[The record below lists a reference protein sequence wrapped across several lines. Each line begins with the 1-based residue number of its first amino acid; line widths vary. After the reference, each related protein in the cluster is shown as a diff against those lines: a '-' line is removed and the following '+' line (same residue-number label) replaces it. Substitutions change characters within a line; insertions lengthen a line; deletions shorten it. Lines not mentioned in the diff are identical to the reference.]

1 MKNSNGAKKILLSGV
16 KPTGQVHIGNYFGA
30 MKQFVELQNEYESYV
45 FIADYHAVTTVQ
57 DKAKMS
63 QGIIDVALDYLAI
76 GLDPK
81 KVVLFKQ
88 SDVPQVHEL
97 NWIFNCI
104 TTMPYLMRAHA
115 YKDAEAKNKEIN
127 VGLFDYPLLMAADI
141 LIQDADVVPVGQDQK
156 QHVEYARD
164 TAQKFNN
171 IFNSEIFKL
180 PEPLILE
187 NVETVPG
194 TDGRKMSKSY
204 GNVIPLFATYEEIK
218 KAVMSIPTDS
228 KGVAESKDPEINHIF
243 NIHKLLLNKVEIE
256 VLAAKYRN
264 GGMGYKEAKDGLI
277 DALEAFI
284 KPLREK
290 RSMLANDLDTVFDI
304 LKEGGRRAA
313 LRAEKKMEKVREA
326 VGVAVY

>member
-1 MKNSNGAKKILLSGV
+1 MSNQKKILLSGV
-16 KPTGQVHIGNYFGA
+16 KPTGRVHIGNYFGA
-30 MKQFVELQNEYESYV
+30 MKQFVEMQNEHESYV
-45 FIADYHAVTTVQ
+45 FIADYHAITTVQ
-57 DKAKMS
+57 DKEQMK

-171 IFNSEIFKL
+171 IFCEGKSADGIFKL

-187 NVETVPG
+187 SVETVPG

-204 GNVIPLFATYEEIK
+204 GNVIPLFATNEEIK

-228 KGVAESKDPEINHIF
+228 KGVDEPKDPDTNHIF
-243 NIHKLLLNKVEIE
+243 NIHK
-256 VLAAKYRN
+256 
-264 GGMGYKEAKDGLI
+264 
-277 DALEAFI
+277 
-284 KPLREK
+284 
-290 RSMLANDLDTVFDI
+290 
-304 LKEGGRRAA
+304 
-313 LRAEKKMEKVREA
+313 
-326 VGVAVY
+326 